1 MMAIGPSN
9 KVGCGVLWGGV
20 GGVVQVG
27 GEGWGWV
34 SKGGGVLGGQVGV
47 SGWVW

>member
-27 GEGWGWV
+27 GGDGMGELGWGGV
-34 SKGGGVLGGQVGV
+34 GGQGGVGD
-47 SGWVW
+47 WVW